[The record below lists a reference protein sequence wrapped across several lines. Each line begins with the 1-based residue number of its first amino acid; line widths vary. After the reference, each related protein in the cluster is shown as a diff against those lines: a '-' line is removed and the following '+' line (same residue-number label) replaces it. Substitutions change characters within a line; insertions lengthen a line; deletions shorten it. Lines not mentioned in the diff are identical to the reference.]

1 MTGRKEQDIA
11 TIHAE
16 NETKNAKWAGQMIN
30 WVKKT
35 AQYANILIFNTLTG
49 LRPSGACILITVL

>member
-16 NETKNAKWAGQMIN
+16 NETKNAKWAGSDLNQRPPMSM
-30 WVKKT
+30 
-35 AQYANILIFNTLTG
+35 LT
-49 LRPSGACILITVL
+49 II